1 LTGLFGAP
9 GGSEVP
15 RGDGAQDISEVP
27 VWLCS
32 LVDEL
37 AAGLRE
43 VVLPAL
49 GSAAARGVVGRAA
62 GGDTTFTIDEVAED
76 YLAGHLGSKG
86 LPVAV
91 YSEDRGYVVFGD
103 EPVEFVLIVD
113 PIDGTR
119 PAAAGFEAACV
130 SVAAAR
136 ASERPAMG
144 DVVYGVVQEI
154 KEGGVFSAVRG
165 GGARIVTP
173 GGAVREPVLSPNTD
187 LSRLFWTIGFRG
199 RPAVE
204 LATALGGLID
214 RSSVDGAVFD
224 IGSATYSMTRILTGQ
239 LDAYIDI
246 GPRMIE
252 VAPWV
257 EARFREVGKGS
268 VLNNSPHDVAASTLI
283 LREAGCVVTDAAG
296 RDLDRRPLLGSDMSH
311 QMSVV
316 ASAGPR
322 LHEAIVDEVSRG
334 IEMFAATGPPPAV
347 DRAVP
352 DGTRP

>member
-1 LTGLFGAP
+1 VGVSDAP
-9 GGSEVP
+9 EWL
-15 RGDGAQDISEVP
+15 RG
-27 VWLCS
+27 
-32 LVDEL
+32 LVDDL

-49 GSAAARGVVGRAA
+49 GSASARGLAGRAA

-76 YLAGHLGSKG
+76 YLAAYLEAQG

-91 YSEDRGYVVFGD
+91 YSEDRGYVAFGAAPA
-103 EPVEFVLIVD
+103 EYVLIVD

-130 SVAAAR
+130 SIAAAR
-136 ASERPAMG
+136 AVEHPVMG
-144 DVVYGVVQEI
+144 DVVYGVVKEI
-154 KEGGVFSAVRG
+154 KEGGVFSAQRG
-165 GGARIVTP
+165 RGARIRTP
-173 GGAVREPVLSPNTD
+173 DGAAREPVLSANTD

-204 LATALGGLID
+204 LATALGDLID
-214 RSSVDGAVFD
+214 LSSVDGAVFD

-239 LDAYIDI
+239 LDAYIDV

-252 VAPWV
+252 LAPWV
-257 EARFREVGKGS
+257 EARFRDVGKGS

-296 RDLDRRPLLGSDMSH
+296 NELDSRPLLGSDMSH
-311 QMSVV
+311 QMSVI
-316 ASAGPR
+316 ASAGSE
-322 LHEAIVDEVSRG
+322 LHGALVREVSRG
-334 IEMFAATGPPPAV
+334 IQAFADGG
-347 DRAVP
+347 RSVP
-352 DGTRP
+352 DRRPSVPDVRTDPDGGAS